1 MSVVRTAS
9 NLNQIFRFG
18 EFEFSVRSG
27 ELRRNGEILRLQY
40 QPQRVLLVMLE
51 YSGDVVTRDEIR
63 ERAWPDDSIR
73 DFDNSLRVAVTKLR
87 QAFGD
92 DPDNPR
98 YIETVP
104 RRGYRWLYPV
114 TVHEAQSI
122 VVGPPALAAQVN
134 VDGQSH
140 PLNGESAPL
149 TSVSLKP
156 SRRTVLLRRILL
168 TIALWVVAL
177 AATWWLRPQPV
188 RAEPKV
194 LPLTTYPG
202 LEYMPSL
209 SPDGKRVAFAWTGA
223 NPTDP
228 YSVYVRPIGDD
239 RAHRLVETPAGAA
252 DGDPV
257 WSPDGKSIY
266 FFRRGG
272 GESSGIYAASVGGGP
287 ARQLIATSLAGR
299 RLRRVRFDVSP
310 TEHTL
315 VYPDAIPGKETAA
328 LFLLDLATLRSRQI
342 TNPPP
347 NSEGDGDPA
356 FSHDGKTLAFQRSIL
371 DLEQIYILPSSGGD
385 ARLLTSNFITD
396 FIDGLAWTSD
406 DREIIFGG
414 SQLRR
419 MSASKGE
426 PSIANISDVPGP
438 ATFPAVRG
446 DLLAYVKSAANVNI
460 WKLDL
465 HDLTHAAGEPS
476 KLISSTH
483 QQAAPSFSPD
493 GTRIAFQ
500 SDRSG
505 SWEIWVCDRDGSNAV
520 QLSHFGG
527 ALTGTPRWSP
537 DGKQIVFDSRANGVS
552 QVYVVSADG
561 GTPRLLTNDAA
572 GGELPSFS
580 HDGKWVYYS
589 SNHNGVTGV
598 WKLPVAG
605 GAPQSVTSGSGIY
618 AAESADGKY
627 LYYCR
632 SAIDFTIWRIPVTGG
647 LEEQVPGL
655 PKPFDT
661 SHWAVVASG
670 IYVVNGNG
678 DLLFF
683 QFGRNTV
690 TTVFHEQRFLTDW
703 SMAISPDGREIAWAQ
718 VDDTAADLMLVEN
731 FR

>member
-9 NLNQIFRFG
+9 NLNQVFRFG

-87 QAFGD
+87 QALGD

-114 TVHEAQSI
+114 TVHEAQPNIVEPEVAEATLSVDVVPVRALSEPESI
-122 VVGPPALAAQVN
+122 
-134 VDGQSH
+134 
-140 PLNGESAPL
+140 

-156 SRRTVLLRRILL
+156 SHRMVLLRRILL

-194 LPLTTYPG
+194 LPLTTYSG

-223 NPTDP
+223 NPSDS

-266 FFRRGG
+266 FFRRRGG
-272 GESSGIYAASVGGGP
+272 SSGIYVASVEGGP
-287 ARQLIATSLAGR
+287 AQQLIATSLAGR
-299 RLRRVRFDVSP
+299 RLRRARFDVSP

-315 VYPDAIPGKETAA
+315 IYPSEIPGKETVA
-328 LFLLDLATLRSRQI
+328 LFLFDLATLRSRQI

-356 FSHDGKTLAFQRSIL
+356 FSHDGKTLAFQRNIL
-371 DLEQIYILPSSGGD
+371 DLQQVYLLPSNGGD

-396 FIDGLAWTSD
+396 FIDGLAWTTD

-414 SQLRR
+414 NQLRR
-419 MSASKGE
+419 VSASRGQ
-426 PSIANISDVPGP
+426 PSISNISYVPGP

-446 DLLAYVKSAANVNI
+446 NLLAYVKSAVNANI

-537 DGKQIVFDSRANGVS
+537 DGQQIVFDSRANGVS
-552 QVYVVSADG
+552 QVYLVSADG
-561 GTPRLLTNDAA
+561 GKPRLLTNATA

-589 SNHNGVTGV
+589 SNHNGVNSV

-605 GAPQSVTSGSGIY
+605 GPPQSVTSGSGIY
-618 AAESADGKY
+618 AVESADGKY
-627 LYYCR
+627 LYYSR

-647 LEEQVPGL
+647 PEEQVPGV

-670 IYVVNGNG
+670 IYIVNGNG
-678 DLLFF
+678 DLQFF
-683 QFGRNTV
+683 QFGKNTV
-690 TTVFHEQRFLTDW
+690 TTVFHDQRFLTDW

-718 VDDTAADLMLVEN
+718 IDDTAADLMMVEN